1 VTAKSKRL
9 SVLSEAEQEA
19 LYGLPDF
26 DDGQQLDF
34 LSLSEAELALATS
47 RPGIPAQVYCIL
59 QISYF
64 KAKQTFFRFNWLE
77 VENDVAFVL
86 SRYCQEETFERKAIT
101 DHEHYTQRKLIAK
114 LFGCRQWSGEFFAQ
128 LAKQAAQI
136 ALRDVTPG
144 FVAAELI
151 VWLNK
156 HKIIRPGYTTLQD
169 LISDALSTERRRL
182 ADLLAQVLDDA
193 GKAALAQLLVRDD
206 TLSQLAALKQDAKDF
221 GWRQMI
227 REREKRATL
236 EPLHKMAKALLP
248 KLGVS
253 QQNLLYYASLANFY
267 TVHDLRNLKADQTH
281 LYLLC
286 YAWQRYRQFSDNLVD
301 AMAYHMKQLEDES
314 SALAQKLF
322 LAEQVSRQ
330 QGTTQV
336 GRLLL
341 IYVDDTVADTTLF
354 GNVRQR
360 AYKIMPRDTLQT
372 TGQRLSVKPVSKLA
386 LHWQAVDS
394 LTERIRRHLR
404 PLYVALD
411 FASTVPDSP
420 WLAALAWAKSVFTK
434 QQRLSQRPLAEC
446 PAATLPKRLQPY
458 LLTFDAEGKP
468 TGLHADHYE
477 FWLFRQIRKRFESGE
492 IYLDDS
498 LQHRHFSDEL
508 VSMEEKA
515 DVLAQMDI
523 PFLREPINAQL
534 DALTAELR
542 KQWLAFDSELKQGKL
557 THLDYDKDKKKL
569 IWRKPKGDNQKV
581 TEQVFYEQLPHCD
594 VADVFRFVNA
604 QCQFLSALTPLQPRY
619 AKKVADADSL
629 MAVIIAQA
637 MNHGNQVMA
646 RTSDIPYHVLE
657 TTYQQYLRQASL
669 QAAND
674 RISNAIAALPIF
686 PHYSFDVDTLYGAVD
701 GQKFGVERPTV
712 KARSSRKYFGRGKG
726 VVAYTLLC
734 NHVPL
739 NGYLIGAHDY
749 EAHHVFDIWYRN
761 TSVIMPTAITGDMH
775 SVNKANFAILCW
787 FGPRFEP
794 RFTNLND
801 QLKELYCADDLA
813 LYEKFLIRP
822 VGQAN
827 LPVIVDEKQNM
838 DQIVATI
845 GLKEMTQGTLIRK
858 LCTYTATNPTRRA
871 IFEFDKLV
879 RSIYT
884 LRYLRD
890 PQLERNVHR
899 SQNRIE
905 SYHQLRSTIAQVGGK
920 KELTGRTDIEIEIS
934 NQCARL
940 IANAIIYYNS
950 AILSHLLTKCEASGN
965 TKAVELI
972 TRMSPAA
979 WRHILL
985 NGHYTFQSGGKIIDL
1000 DTLLAGLDLG

>member
-1 VTAKSKRL
+1 MTTKNKLL
-9 SVLSEAEQEA
+9 SVLSDAEQEA

-26 DDGQQLDF
+26 DDAQRL
-34 LSLSEAELALATS
+34 EYLALTETELTLASS
-47 RPGIPAQVYCIL
+47 RPGLHAQVYCLL
-59 QISYF
+59 QIGYF
-64 KAKQTFFRFNWLE
+64 KAKHAFFRFDWSE
-77 VENDVAFVL
+77 VEDDCAFVL
-86 SRYCQEETFERKAIT
+86 SRYFHGEAFERKPIT
-101 DHEHYTQRKLIAK
+101 KHEHYTQRERVTE
-114 LFGCRQWSGEFFAQ
+114 LFGYQ
-128 LAKQAAQI
+128 LWAADFLPRLEQQATQTVR
-136 ALRDVTPG
+136 RDVTPG

-156 HKIIRPGYTTLQD
+156 HKIIRPGYTTLQE
-169 LISDALSTERRRL
+169 LISETLSTERRRL
-182 ADLLAQVLDDA
+182 GGLLAEVLDDPA
-193 GKAALAQLLVRDD
+193 KVALAQLLVRDD
-206 TLSQLAALKQDAKDF
+206 TLSQLAALKQDAKHF

-227 REREKRATL
+227 REREKRALL
-236 EPLHKMAKALLP
+236 EPLHRIAKALLP

-267 TVHDLRNLKADQTH
+267 TIHDLRKLKADQPH

-286 YAWQRYRQFSDNLVD
+286 YAWQRYRQLSDNLVD

-314 SALAQKLF
+314 SAHVQKSF
-322 LAEQVSRQ
+322 LAEQVRRQ
-330 QGTTQV
+330 QDTPQV

-341 IYVDDTVADTTLF
+341 IYVDDTVADATPF
-354 GNVRQR
+354 GTVRQR
-360 AYKIMPRDTLQT
+360 AYKIMSRDKLQI

-386 LHWQAVDS
+386 LHWQAVDG

-420 WLAALAWAKSVFTK
+420 WLAALAWAKSVFAK

-446 PAATLPKRLQPY
+446 PAATLPKRLRPY
-458 LLTFDAEGKP
+458 LLTFDADGKP
-468 TGLHADHYE
+468 TGLHAGRYE
-477 FWLFRQIRKRFESGE
+477 FWLYRQIRKRFQSGE

-508 VSMEEKA
+508 VSMNEKA
-515 DVLAQMDI
+515 DALAQMDI
-523 PFLREPINAQL
+523 PFLRQPVNAQL
-534 DALTAELR
+534 DALTSELGA
-542 KQWLAFDSELKQGKL
+542 QWLAFNSELKEGKL
-557 THLDYDKDKKKL
+557 THLDYDKDTKKL

-581 TEQVFYEQLPHCD
+581 REQTFYEQLPFCD
-594 VADVFRFVNA
+594 VADVFRFVNS

-686 PHYSFDVDTLYGAVD
+686 PHYSFDLDALYGAVD

-739 NGYLIGAHDY
+739 NGYLIGAHEY

-761 TSVIMPTAITGDMH
+761 TSDIVPTAITGDMH
-775 SVNKANFAILCW
+775 SVNKVNFAILYW

-794 RFTNLND
+794 RFTNMED
-801 QLKELYCADDLA
+801 QLKELYCADDPA
-813 LYEKFLIRP
+813 LYEKYLIRP
-822 VGQAN
+822 VGQAD
-827 LPVIVDEKQNM
+827 LTVIVDEKPNM
-838 DQIVATI
+838 DQIVATL

-858 LCTYTATNPTRRA
+858 LCTYTTTNPTRRA

-905 SYHQLRSTIAQVGGK
+905 SYHQLRSTIA
-920 KELTGRTDIEIEIS
+920 
-934 NQCARL
+934 
-940 IANAIIYYNS
+940 
-950 AILSHLLTKCEASGN
+950 
-965 TKAVELI
+965 
-972 TRMSPAA
+972 
-979 WRHILL
+979 
-985 NGHYTFQSGGKIIDL
+985 
-1000 DTLLAGLDLG
+1000 

>member
-1 VTAKSKRL
+1 MTAKSKRL

-26 DDGQQLDF
+26 DDVQQLDF
-34 LSLSEAELALATS
+34 LSLSEAELALASS
-47 RPGIPAQVYCIL
+47 RPSLHAQVYCIL
-59 QISYF
+59 QIGYF
-64 KAKQTFFRFNWLE
+64 KAKQTFFRFDWLD
-77 VENDVAFVL
+77 VANDVAFVL
-86 SRYCQEETFERKAIT
+86 SRYCQEEAFERKAIT

-206 TLSQLAALKQDAKDF
+206 TLSQLAALKQDAKSF

-227 REREKRATL
+227 REREKRALL
-236 EPLHKMAKALLP
+236 EPLHRIAKALLP
-248 KLGVS
+248 RLCVS

-267 TVHDLRNLKADQTH
+267 TVHDLRNLKADQAH

-286 YAWQRYRQFSDNLVD
+286 YAWQRYRQLSDNLVD
-301 AMAYHMKQLEDES
+301 AMAYHMKQLEEES
-314 SALAQKLF
+314 SALAQKSF
-322 LAEQVSRQ
+322 LEEHVRRQ
-330 QGTTQV
+330 QNTPQV

-341 IYVDDTVADTTLF
+341 IYVDDTVADATPF
-354 GNVRQR
+354 GSVRQR
-360 AYKIMPRDTLQT
+360 AYKIMPRDALQI

-394 LTERIRRHLR
+394 LAERIRRHLR
-404 PLYVALD
+404 PLYVTLD

-420 WLAALAWAKSVFTK
+420 WLAALAWAKSVFAK

-446 PAATLPKRLQPY
+446 PAATLPKRLRPY
-458 LLTFDAEGKP
+458 LLTFDADGKP

-477 FWLFRQIRKRFESGE
+477 FWLYRQIRKRFQSGE

-508 VSMEEKA
+508 VSMDDKA
-515 DVLAQMDI
+515 DALAQMDI
-523 PFLREPINAQL
+523 PFLRQPIDAQL
-534 DALTAELR
+534 DTLTVELR
-542 KQWLAFDSELKQGKL
+542 AQWLAFDNELKQGKL
-557 THLDYDKDKKKL
+557 THLDYDKDTKKL

-581 TEQVFYEQLPHCD
+581 SEQAFYEQLPHCD
-594 VADVFRFVNA
+594 VADVFRFVSG
-604 QCQFLSALTPLQPRY
+604 QSQFLSALTPLQPRY

-674 RISNAIAALPIF
+674 RISNAIATLPIF
-686 PHYSFDVDTLYGAVD
+686 PHYSFDLDTLYGAVD

-739 NGYLIGAHDY
+739 NGYLIGAHEY

-761 TSVIMPTAITGDMH
+761 TSDIMPTAITGDMH

-794 RFTNLND
+794 RFTKLND
-801 QLKELYCADDLA
+801 QLKELYCADDPA

-822 VGQAN
+822 VGQTD
-827 LPVIVDEKQNM
+827 LKVIVDEKQNM
-838 DQIVATI
+838 DQIVATL

-890 PQLERNVHR
+890 PQVERSVHR
-899 SQNRIE
+899 SQNRVE
-905 SYHQLRSTIAQVGGK
+905 SYHQLRSAIAQVGGK

-950 AILSHLLTKCEASGN
+950 AILSHLLTKCETNGN
-965 TKAVELI
+965 AKALALI

-985 NGHYTFQSGGKIIDL
+985 NGHYTFLGGGKMIDL
-1000 DTLLAGLDLG
+1000 DALLEGLDLG